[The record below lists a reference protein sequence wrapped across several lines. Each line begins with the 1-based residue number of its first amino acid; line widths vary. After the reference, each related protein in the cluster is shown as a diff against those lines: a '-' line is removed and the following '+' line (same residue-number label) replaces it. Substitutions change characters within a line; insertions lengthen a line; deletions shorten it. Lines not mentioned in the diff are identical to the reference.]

1 MGKHSTS
8 ARFFLRFIAWTFLAV
23 AATAVIVTVIR
34 FEDIRRQKEDEAA
47 ATVSRAIGPVLA
59 REAGSLS
66 EADLAAFT
74 SVARGLL
81 SDDVRAIRL
90 WSPAGEL
97 LATTASG
104 ASPANAEALANAA
117 EGQVSAFK
125 EGDLLV
131 GYASQGS
138 AGVLEIRQ
146 DYAPVAE
153 DISRSR
159 QTFVLL
165 MVVSSATLLI
175 VLPVV
180 LWAATKGLK
189 GEYDRLLYLY
199 RTGQTVRSSL
209 DLTDVMEQMARD
221 GALFTHGQVGLAC
234 LLEEESNDLILKGSF
249 ESERDSTT
257 QHHRKIEAWF
267 LRRCAATSETVHAE
281 MASFPYGSL
290 TGYERSE
297 DAPVTV
303 LSVPIPGRERAIGVV
318 TVVRAQGRGPFTATE
333 VSMVEEMA
341 GQGAMAVE
349 QALLFAKVR
358 GHASEVELS
367 YDATLKVLMAAL
379 DTKDAASHGHS
390 ERVSRLTVAVA
401 RELKVPK
408 ERLVDI
414 ERGAL
419 LHDVGKIGVPDEV
432 LQKDAPLSEGEW
444 EAMRKHPLLAGLMVS
459 KVGFLEGATPI
470 LLYHHERFDGSG
482 YPFGLKGEAIPLE
495 ARIFAAVDAYDAM
508 TSDRPYR
515 KAMPPE
521 EALRDIQRNAGTQ
534 FDPRIAEAFTRVIAR
549 MQPLRQRRRAA

>member
-1 MGKHSTS
+1 LGKHSTT
-8 ARFFLRFIAWTFLAV
+8 ARIYLRFIAWTFLAV

-34 FEDIRRQKEDEAA
+34 VEAIRSQTEEAAA
-47 ATVSRAIGPVLA
+47 ATVSRAIGPVLVQ
-59 REAGSLS
+59 EAGRLS
-66 EADLAAFT
+66 EADLAGFT
-74 SVARGLL
+74 DVARGLL
-81 SDDVRAIRL
+81 SDEVRAIRL
-90 WSPAGEL
+90 WNPAGEL
-97 LATTASG
+97 LATTATG
-104 ASPANAEALANAA
+104 ASPADAEALARASA
-117 EGQVSAFK
+117 GQGSAFK

-131 GYASQGS
+131 SYASQGS
-138 AGVLEIRQ
+138 LGVLEIRQ
-146 DYAPVAE
+146 DYAPVAQ
-153 DISRSR
+153 DIARSR

-165 MVVSSATLLI
+165 MVASSVTLLA

-180 LWAATKGLK
+180 LWAATRGLK

-209 DLTDVMEQMARD
+209 DLTEVMEQMARD
-221 GALFTHGQVGLAC
+221 GALFTHAQAGLAS

-249 ESERDSTT
+249 ESEGDSTA

-267 LRRCAATSETVHAE
+267 LRRCAATSETVHAQLDT
-281 MASFPYGSL
+281 FPYGSL

-303 LSVPIPGRERAIGVV
+303 LSVPIPGRDRAIGVV

-341 GQGAMAVE
+341 AQGAMAVE

-459 KVGFLEGATPI
+459 KVGFLEGAMPI
-470 LLYHHERFDGSG
+470 LMYHHERFDGSG

-534 FDPRIAEAFTRVIAR
+534 FDPRVAEAFTRVIAR